1 MLNNRGHINL
11 GISCDT
17 AAFACD
23 SFARYWSRHGRRAYV
38 ADAGHHRQ
46 AFFREALARMKQP
59 PTGKQLEW
67 TWAVDYYHA
76 AERITTMAEAI
87 FGAGREASAASGSI
101 QSGLVANLWVHICPF
116 SLRRQPKPHSGKLTN
131 ASIFPWNIDHSR
143 TLMRSEPAHLMTHFC
158 CESEPLPNSHLMLTI
173 LRFALL
179 LRARPIS
186 PASPFTAVRRTRPTS
201 SDPSI

>member
-131 ASIFPWNIDHSR
+131 ASIFPVEHR
-143 TLMRSEPAHLMTHFC
+143 P
-158 CESEPLPNSHLMLTI
+158 
-173 LRFALL
+173 FADPDAVGTGPPHDTFL
-179 LRARPIS
+179 LRVRA
-186 PASPFTAVRRTRPTS
+186 ASQLAFDADDPAVRPPTAGATDLTGIPFYS
-201 SDPSI
+201 SSQNSPHIL